1 MINFILS
8 YINYISMSIKIYYAI
23 SDKLLIHD
31 IMVVSMHTVKGK
43 DGFGNKNYKIVIKL
57 LIIILKY
64 DNL

>member
-1 MINFILS
+1 
-8 YINYISMSIKIYYAI
+8 MSIKIYYAI